1 MMELKTKFNPGD
13 EVWAMHQN
21 KPRKFRISA
30 IEIYLYA
37 PGTPMVRRHQEI
49 YVEAVNDPNKR
60 NNPQHLRYGADEC
73 FATME
78 DLKNHLFNV

>member
-13 EVWAMHQN
+13 EVWAMYQN
-21 KPRKFRISA
+21 KPRKFRIST

-78 DLKNHLFNV
+78 DLKNHLFKE